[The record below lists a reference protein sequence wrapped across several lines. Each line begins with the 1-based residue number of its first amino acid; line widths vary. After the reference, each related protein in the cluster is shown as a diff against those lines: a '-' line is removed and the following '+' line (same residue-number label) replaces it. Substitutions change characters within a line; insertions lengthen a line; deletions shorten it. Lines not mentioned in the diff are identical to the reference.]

1 MGTSDDMLQMQ
12 VSIIVPVFN
21 EAPFIRPF
29 LEHLRERAA
38 EAEIIVVDGA
48 STDGTDEL
56 AAGLCDQLIRSGQR
70 SRAIQMNAGAC
81 AAKGDIFWFLHADA
95 ESWKMWNF
103 FAALAAAAVWCI
115 ATSESRRAHA
125 VMKQLDRCA

>member
-56 AAGLCDQLIRSGQR
+56 AAGFCDQLIRSGQP
-70 SRAIQMNAGAC
+70 SRAIQMNAGVC
-81 AAKGDIFWFLHADA
+81 AAKATFSGSFMQMPKCQRD
-95 ESWKMWNF
+95 
-103 FAALAAAAVWCI
+103 VWMRLT
-115 ATSESRRAHA
+115 A
-125 VMKQLDRCA
+125 